1 MTPLN
6 RLRAFTATAL
16 ATHAACAYAG
26 VKLLPRRPITGGL
39 LGFFVAG
46 PAISYVEGLIIAPDA
61 AQTLKSLME
70 PEPAGVPLAQANPNP
85 PIPVAPTPGAT
96 NDLRQGS
103 YGDD

>member
-1 MTPLN
+1 M
-6 RLRAFTATAL
+6 
-16 ATHAACAYAG
+16 
-26 VKLLPRRPITGGL
+26 
-39 LGFFVAG
+39 
-46 PAISYVEGLIIAPDA
+46 IIAPDA

-85 PIPVAPTPGAT
+85 PPPVAPTPGAP